1 MFKVKMPYKVSEG
14 KAVQVTYTS
23 DEVFEMIRTAGIKFI
38 DLQFTSLTG
47 RFHHTT
53 ISANTFT
60 PEQMRDGLP
69 KLDGSSIVGFTDIA
83 DSDLI
88 LKPDPSTFAIIPWY
102 EENRTARMLCDVY
115 WGGGRGRLSRDPR
128 GVAQRAEE
136 QAGLAG
142 FDFSAW
148 GPEVEFFVFDK
159 IHWDVLTPYKGQSYS
174 IESTE
179 APWSQE
185 GTGYPMG
192 LQEGYYPSTPSD
204 TLTTFRNECV
214 NILSECFGI
223 LCDNHH
229 HEVATAGQCEIDIK
243 YDHLTNSADATQS
256 YKFVIRN
263 VAKKFGKIATMMPKP
278 ISMDSGSGMH
288 TNVSLWKNGENI
300 FFDAEGED
308 ELSQTGRYFCGG
320 ILSHA
325 SSLCAISNPTT
336 NSYHR
341 LVPGYEAPVY
351 VAWSGSNRSAIV
363 RVPKHFKGRGYSD
376 LKRLE
381 FRAPDPSAN
390 PYLVFSSVLAAGLDG
405 IKKKLEPGDQVR
417 EDIFKMTRAERRRRG
432 IGVLPASLGEA
443 LMELESDRD
452 FLCPIFTNDVIDK
465 LIELERKDQR
475 DISIRPHPHEFYLYF
490 DV

>member
-1 MFKVKMPYKVSEG
+1 MIGG
-14 KAVQVTYTS
+14 KATQISYSS
-23 DEVFEMIRTAGIKFI
+23 DEVFAKIKHDNIKFI
-38 DLQFTSLTG
+38 DLHFTSLTG

-60 PEQMRDGLP
+60 PDQMEDGLP
-69 KLDGSSIVGFTDIA
+69 KLDGSSIVGFTNID

-88 LKPDPSTFAIIPWY
+88 LKPDPNSFALIPWMTDHK
-102 EENRTARMLCDVY
+102 TARLLCDVY
-115 WGGGRGRLSRDPR
+115 WGFGRGRLDRDPR
-128 GVAQRAEE
+128 GIAQKAEE
-136 QAGLAG
+136 YTKSQGY
-142 FDFSAW
+142 DYSNW

-174 IESTE
+174 IESVE

-204 TLTTFRNECV
+204 TLTPFRNECV
-214 NILSECFGI
+214 DILNEQFGI

-229 HEVATAGQCEIDIK
+229 HEVATAGQCEIDIR
-243 YDHLTNSADATQS
+243 YDSLTNSADATQT

-263 VAKKFGKIATMMPKP
+263 VAKKYGKVATMMPKP

-288 TNVSLWKNGENI
+288 TNVSLWKKSENL
-300 FFDAEGED
+300 FFDINEKD

-320 ILSHA
+320 IINHA
-325 SSLCAISNPTT
+325 KALTAISNPTT

-351 VAWSGSNRSAIV
+351 IAWSGSNRSAIV
-363 RVPKHFKGRGYSD
+363 RVPQHFKGEKYSY

-381 FRAPDPSAN
+381 FRAPDPSSN

-405 IKKKLEPGDQVR
+405 IKKKSEPGEQVH
-417 EDIFKMTRAERRRRG
+417 EDIFKMTRTERKKRE
-432 IGVLPASLGEA
+432 IETLPANLGEA
-443 LMELESDRD
+443 LDELESDRK
-452 FLCPIFTNDVIDK
+452 FLSPIFPNNVLDK
-465 LIELERKDQR
+465 VIELERRDQR
-475 DISIRPHPHEFYLYF
+475 EISIRPHPHEFYLYF